1 MAKPHRKDDRQPSSA
16 GPRRQGAQRYGAR
29 PGGHRPEHFHKD
41 APPPGSTSW
50 DHVASWYDKLVGDE
64 GTDYH
69 RMVLLPAA
77 LRMLDPKPH
86 ERFLDLCCGQGVFT
100 RLLLERQA
108 SYVLAVDASPKLI
121 TAAKARGYAGA
132 HARFV
137 VGDARDLGKM
147 ADGSYDGAAL
157 LMAVHDLD
165 PIGPV
170 FASMA
175 QALRPGGRAVIIMM
189 HPCFRIPRQS
199 SWGWDDEKG
208 TQYRR
213 LDRYAGAMTIPI
225 ATHPGGPGGP
235 GGGTSGAGGAAGGT
249 DGSGGAAG
257 AGGSGGAGG
266 QYTQFFHR
274 PLAEY
279 LSALGR
285 ASLAVVAAE
294 ELLTHRQSE
303 PGGHSRG
310 ENRAKAEFP
319 IFLALKAVRLG

>member
-16 GPRRQGAQRYGAR
+16 GPGRQGSHGTGAHGAPRYGALT
-29 PGGHRPEHFHKD
+29 GGHKPEHFHKD

-121 TAAKARGYAGA
+121 TAAKTRGYAGA

-199 SWGWDDEKG
+199 SWGWDDQKS

-213 LDRYAGAMTIPI
+213 LDRYATPMSVPI
-225 ATHPGGPGGP
+225 ATHPG
-235 GGGTSGAGGAAGGT
+235 AGSEQHT
-249 DGSGGAAG
+249 V
-257 AGGSGGAGG
+257 
-266 QYTQFFHR
+266 FFHR

-279 LSALGR
+279 VNALGQVG
-285 ASLAVVAAE
+285 LAVVACD
-294 ELLTHRQSE
+294 ELKTHRVTE
-303 PGGHSRG
+303 PGSRSRG
-310 ENRAKAEFP
+310 ENRSREEFP
-319 IFLALKAVRLG
+319 VFLALKVVKMQTEPAPAPPPVEG